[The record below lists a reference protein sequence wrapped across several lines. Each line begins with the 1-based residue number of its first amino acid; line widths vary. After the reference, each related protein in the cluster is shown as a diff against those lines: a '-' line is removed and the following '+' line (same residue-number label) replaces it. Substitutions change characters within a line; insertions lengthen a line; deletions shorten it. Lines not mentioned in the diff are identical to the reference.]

1 VLVSTAAGSLMVP
14 VNPLLLADTY
24 DPNVPRSTPGS
35 CVDSCA
41 TAIRRVH
48 DDGHLELIIQPH
60 ELAPIL
66 TDFLLS

>member
-1 VLVSTAAGSLMVP
+1 MLVSTAAGSLMVP
-14 VNPLLLADTY
+14 VSRLLLADTY
-24 DPNVPRSTPGS
+24 DATLPRPTPGS
-35 CVDSCA
+35 CDGPCL

-60 ELAPIL
+60 ELAPIF